1 MNLLALMPTPGKGQK
16 QLGTWGQMEDL
27 RKPLSQSTREKPDPS
42 SYKSH
47 VENGLQSQQLA
58 NTAEIMK
65 SQSAEKFDEA
75 GF

>member
-1 MNLLALMPTPGKGQK
+1 MNLLALMPTPGKGKK
-16 QLGTWGQMEDL
+16 QLGTRGQMEDL
-27 RKPLSQSTREKPDPS
+27 RKPLSQSTREEPDPS

-65 SQSAEKFDEA
+65 SQSTEKLDEA